1 MNTAATAS
9 GGARRSVADR
19 AGGRSGAPPPTGTP
33 PNADGARPGG
43 PRRLYRGTV
52 RRLLPHAL
60 RFARRHKGALFGLAA
75 WSLLESVQTFL
86 VGFAIAWSLDRG
98 FLAGRP
104 AEGLGWLAVAAA
116 SVLLAGPVLRGVFR
130 RLSGIVEPFRDGLVR
145 RAADHALHRAVADP
159 ARAAE
164 AERSAVSRL
173 TQQTEIARD
182 GFAGLVLTVRSFA
195 FTAVGAVAGMA
206 ALAPELLPVVL
217 PPMGLGLLLFLLTLP
232 PMAAAQRR
240 YLDADEAFTDRAAA
254 LRTGLRDLVA
264 CGATRAAGGELHGL
278 ADEADAAARVLA
290 RWTAVRTLALGAA
303 GQLPVVALLAAVP
316 WLLDH
321 GVSAGALMGALTYLV
336 QSLLPALRTMM
347 TAVAA
352 AGSRLI
358 VVLERFVPPEGPE
371 AGSGV
376 GQSADTGRNGAAG
389 ASDTPQA
396 DTEADRPL
404 DPSDGSPPPAVLC
417 RDLRVSYGAGSPP
430 LLDGFDLAVRAGEHV
445 AVVGPSGIGK
455 STLAH
460 VLTGLHSPDRGEVL
474 LGGVPVRGR
483 ASPPMA
489 RARVLL
495 PQQGYVFAGTVREN
509 LAQLAPEAGDDRLA
523 EAVAALRLGPLVDRL
538 GGLDAD
544 VDPAA
549 LSAGERQML
558 CLGRAYAS
566 PAPLLI
572 LDEATCHL
580 DPDTEAHAEEALAGR
595 PGTTLLVIA
604 HRLSSALRAD
614 RILVLDGKAAALG
627 THDEL
632 LNVSPLYRDLAGYW
646 RHPGEG

>member
-9 GGARRSVADR
+9 QAGRRPVADR
-19 AGGRSGAPPPTGTP
+19 A
-33 PNADGARPGG
+33 
-43 PRRLYRGTV
+43 TV
-52 RRLLPHAL
+52 RSLLPHGV
-60 RFARRHKGALFGLAA
+60 RFSRRHKGALFGLAA

-104 AEGLGWLAVAAA
+104 VEGLAWLAVAAA
-116 SVLLAGPVLRGVFR
+116 SVLLAGPVLHGVFR
-130 RLSGIVEPFRDGLVR
+130 RLSGIVEPFRDSLVR
-145 RAADHALHRAVADP
+145 RAADQALSRAVADP
-159 ARAAE
+159 ARASE
-164 AERSAVSRL
+164 AERAAVSRL
-173 TQQTEIARD
+173 TRQTEIARD

-217 PPMGLGLLLFLLTLP
+217 PPMVLGLLLFLLTLP

-264 CGATRAAGGELHGL
+264 CGTTRTAGSELDGL
-278 ADEADAAARVLA
+278 ADEAAAAGRALA

-316 WLLDH
+316 WLLDR

-352 AGSRLI
+352 AGSRLV
-358 VVLERFVPPEGPE
+358 VVLERFVPPEDPKEGPRE
-371 AGSGV
+371 GLEEGQEEGTGAG
-376 GQSADTGRNGAAG
+376 QARADGGA
-389 ASDTPQA
+389 
-396 DTEADRPL
+396 
-404 DPSDGSPPPAVLC
+404 PPAILC
-417 RDLRVSYGAGSPP
+417 RDLRVSYGAGTPP
-430 LLDGFDLAVRAGEHV
+430 LLEGFDLTVPAGEHV

-460 VLTGLHSPDRGEVL
+460 VLTGLHPPDRGEVF
-474 LGGVPVRGR
+474 LGGVPVLGR
-483 ASPPMA
+483 ASRPMA

-509 LAQLAPEAGDDRLA
+509 LAQLAPEAGDGRIR
-523 EAVAALRLGPLVDRL
+523 EAVAELGLGPLVERL

-558 CLGRAYAS
+558 CLGRAHAS

-580 DPDTEAHAEEALAGR
+580 APEAEALAEEALARR

-614 RILVLDGKAAALG
+614 RIVVLDGTSAVVG
-627 THDEL
+627 THEEL
-632 LNVSPLYRDLAGYW
+632 LRASPLYRDLTGYW
-646 RHPGEG
+646 EAPG

>member
-1 MNTAATAS
+1 MQA
-9 GGARRSVADR
+9 
-19 AGGRSGAPPPTGTP
+19 
-33 PNADGARPGG
+33 
-43 PRRLYRGTV
+43 PRRRRRGLL
-52 RRLLPHAL
+52 RRLLPHGL
-60 RFARRHKGALFGLAA
+60 RFFRRHKGGLLGLAA

-86 VGFAIAWSLDRG
+86 VGFSIAGSLDRG

-104 AEGLGWLAVAAA
+104 AEGLAWLAVAAA
-116 SVLLAGPVLRGVFR
+116 SVLLAGPVLRGVFH
-130 RLSGIVEPFRDGLVR
+130 RLSVMVEPFRDGLVR
-145 RAADHALHRAVADP
+145 RAADQALRRAVADP

-164 AERSAVSRL
+164 AERAAVSRL

-217 PPMGLGLLLFLLTLP
+217 PPMVLGLLLFLLTLP

-240 YLDADEAFTDRAAA
+240 YLDADEACTDRAAA
-254 LRTGLRDLVA
+254 LRVGLRDLVA
-264 CGATRAAGGELHGL
+264 CGTTRPARDELLRLTDDAASAAG
-278 ADEADAAARVLA
+278 ALA

-303 GQLPVVALLAAVP
+303 GQLPVVLLLAATP
-316 WLLDH
+316 WLLDR

-352 AGSRLI
+352 AGSRLV
-358 VVLERFVPPEGPE
+358 VVLDRFVPEEPEEEQEPVEERRGEGEEEGE
-371 AGSGV
+371 AR
-376 GQSADTGRNGAAG
+376 DG
-389 ASDTPQA
+389 ASGH
-396 DTEADRPL
+396 E
-404 DPSDGSPPPAVLC
+404 GSRAGGAEPAVSC
-417 RDLRVSYGAGSPP
+417 RDLRISYGAGTRP
-430 LLDGFDLAVRAGEHV
+430 LVDGFDLDVPAGAHL

-460 VLTGLHSPDRGEVL
+460 VLTGLHTPDRGTVRL
-474 LGGVPVRGR
+474 SGLPPGGGG
-483 ASPPMA
+483 A
-489 RARVLL
+489 RSLARRRVLL

-509 LAQLAPEAGDDRLA
+509 LAQLAPGTGDERLG

-538 GGLDAD
+538 GGLDAE

-549 LSAGERQML
+549 LSSGERQML

-580 DPDTEAHAEEALAGR
+580 DPGAEARAEAALAER
-595 PGTTLLVIA
+595 PGTTLVVIA

-614 RILVLDGKAAALG
+614 RILLLDGAGTAYG
-627 THDEL
+627 THADL
-632 LNVSPLYRDLAGYW
+632 MHGSPLYRDLAGHW
-646 RHPGEG
+646 GVPA

>member
-1 MNTAATAS
+1 MTA
-9 GGARRSVADR
+9 
-19 AGGRSGAPPPTGTP
+19 
-33 PNADGARPGG
+33 
-43 PRRLYRGTV
+43 PRRWHRGLL
-52 RRLLPHAL
+52 RRLLPHGL
-60 RFARRHKGALFGLAA
+60 RFFRRHKGGLLGLAA

-86 VGFAIAWSLDRG
+86 VGFSIACSLDRG

-104 AEGLGWLAVAAA
+104 AEGLAWLGVAAA
-116 SVLLAGPVLRGVFR
+116 SVLLAGPVLRGVFH
-130 RLSGIVEPFRDGLVR
+130 RLSGMVEPFRDGLVR
-145 RAADHALHRAVADP
+145 RAADQALRRAVADP

-164 AERSAVSRL
+164 AERAAVSRL

-217 PPMGLGLLLFLLTLP
+217 PPMALGLLLFLLTLP

-240 YLDADEAFTDRAAA
+240 FLDADEACTDRAAA
-254 LRTGLRDLVA
+254 LRVGLRDLVA
-264 CGATRAAGGELHGL
+264 CGTTRPARDELLRLTEEAAS
-278 ADEADAAARVLA
+278 AARALA

-303 GQLPVVALLAAVP
+303 GQLPVILLLAATP
-316 WLLDH
+316 WLLDQ

-352 AGSRLI
+352 AGSRLV
-358 VVLERFVPPEGPE
+358 VVLDRFVPEEQEEKHAEEPREEGE
-371 AGSGV
+371 EEGETRDGGAGLP
-376 GQSADTGRNGAAG
+376 DGRA
-389 ASDTPQA
+389 
-396 DTEADRPL
+396 E
-404 DPSDGSPPPAVLC
+404 PAVYC
-417 RDLRVSYGAGSPP
+417 RDLRISYGAGTRP
-430 LLDGFDLAVRAGEHV
+430 LVDGFDLDVPAGAHL

-460 VLTGLHSPDRGEVL
+460 VLTGLHTPDRGTVRL
-474 LGGVPVRGR
+474 SGLPPGGGG
-483 ASPPMA
+483 A
-489 RARVLL
+489 RSLARRRVLL

-509 LAQLAPEAGDDRLA
+509 LAQLAPEAGDDRLG

-538 GGLDAD
+538 GGLDAE

-549 LSAGERQML
+549 LSSGERQML

-566 PAPLLI
+566 PSPLLI

-580 DPDTEAHAEEALAGR
+580 DPGAEARAEAALAQR
-595 PGTTLLVIA
+595 PGTTLVVIA

-614 RILVLDGKAAALG
+614 RILLLDGAGTAYG
-627 THDEL
+627 THADL
-632 LNVSPLYRDLAGYW
+632 MRGSPLYRDLAGHW
-646 RHPGEG
+646 GVPA

>member
-1 MNTAATAS
+1 M
-9 GGARRSVADR
+9 
-19 AGGRSGAPPPTGTP
+19 
-33 PNADGARPGG
+33 
-43 PRRLYRGTV
+43 
-52 RRLLPHAL
+52 
-60 RFARRHKGALFGLAA
+60 RFFRRHKGALIGLAA

-86 VGFAIAWSLDRG
+86 VGFAVAWSLDRG

-104 AEGLGWLAVAAA
+104 AEGLAWLAVAAA

-130 RLSGIVEPFRDGLVR
+130 RLSGLVEPFRDGLVR
-145 RAADHALHRAVADP
+145 RAADQALGRAVADP

-164 AERSAVSRL
+164 AERAAVSRL
-173 TQQTEIARD
+173 TRQTEIARD

-217 PPMGLGLLLFLLTLP
+217 PPMAVGLLLFLLTLP

-264 CGATRAAGGELHGL
+264 CGTTRTAGTGPDGL
-278 ADEADAAARVLA
+278 ADEAAAAGRSLA

-303 GQLPVVALLAAVP
+303 GQLPVVTLLAAVP
-316 WLLDH
+316 WLLDR

-352 AGSRLI
+352 AGSRLV
-358 VVLERFVPPEGPE
+358 VVLERFVPPEGTGEGPAE
-371 AGSGV
+371 GPDVGTAV
-376 GQSADTGRNGAAG
+376 GQSADTGPPEGPPEGDVPGRGAA
-389 ASDTPQA
+389 
-396 DTEADRPL
+396 
-404 DPSDGSPPPAVLC
+404 PPAILC
-417 RDLRVSYGAGSPP
+417 RDLRVSYGAGTPP
-430 LLDGFDLAVRAGEHV
+430 LLEGFDLTVPAGEHV

-460 VLTGLHSPDRGEVL
+460 VLTGLHSPDRGEVFL
-474 LGGVPVRGR
+474 SGVPVRGR
-483 ASPPMA
+483 ASRPMA
-489 RARVLL
+489 RTRVLL
-495 PQQGYVFAGTVREN
+495 PQEGYVFAGTVREN
-509 LAQLAPEAGDDRLA
+509 LAQLAPGAGEEPIR
-523 EAVAALRLGPLVDRL
+523 EAVAALGLGPLVERL
-538 GGLDAD
+538 GGLGAD

-558 CLGRAYAS
+558 CLGRAHAS

-572 LDEATCHL
+572 LDEAACHL
-580 DPDTEAHAEEALAGR
+580 APEDEARAEEALARR

-614 RILVLDGKAAALG
+614 RIVVLDGRCAAVG
-627 THDEL
+627 THEEL
-632 LNVSPLYRDLAGYW
+632 LRASPLYRDLTGYW
-646 RHPGEG
+646 EAPG

>member
-1 MNTAATAS
+1 MIRHDVRRRCAA
-9 GGARRSVADR
+9 
-19 AGGRSGAPPPTGTP
+19 AGNGGTP
-33 PNADGARPGG
+33 PGG
-43 PRRLYRGTV
+43 HRYRGTV
-52 RRLLPHAL
+52 RRLLPYAL
-60 RFARRHKGALFGLAA
+60 RFFRRHKGALIGLAA

-86 VGFAIAWSLDRG
+86 VGFAVAWSLDRG

-104 AEGLGWLAVAAA
+104 AEGLAWLAVAAA

-130 RLSGIVEPFRDGLVR
+130 RLSGLVEPFRDGLVR
-145 RAADHALHRAVADP
+145 RAADQALGRAVADP

-164 AERSAVSRL
+164 AERAAVSRL
-173 TQQTEIARD
+173 TRQTEIARD

-217 PPMGLGLLLFLLTLP
+217 PPMALGLLLFLLTLL

-240 YLDADEAFTDRAAA
+240 YLDADEAFTDRSAA

-264 CGATRAAGGELHGL
+264 CGTTGTAGSGLHGL
-278 ADEADAAARVLA
+278 AAEAEAAGRSLA

-316 WLLDH
+316 WLLDR

-352 AGSRLI
+352 AGSRLV
-358 VVLERFVPPEGPE
+358 VVLERFVPPEGQEPDAPAPQG
-371 AGSGV
+371 AG
-376 GQSADTGRNGAAG
+376 GQEDAAPVPADGGA
-389 ASDTPQA
+389 
-396 DTEADRPL
+396 
-404 DPSDGSPPPAVLC
+404 PPAVLC
-417 RDLRVSYGAGSPP
+417 RDLRVSYGAGTPP
-430 LLDGFDLAVRAGEHV
+430 LLEGFDLAVAAGEHV

-460 VLTGLHSPDRGEVL
+460 VLTGLHSPDHGDVL
-474 LGGVPVRGR
+474 LSGAPVRGR

-495 PQQGYVFAGTVREN
+495 PQEGYVFAGTVREN
-509 LAQLAPEAGDDRLA
+509 LAQLAPEAGDGRIS
-523 EAVAALRLGPLVDRL
+523 EAVAALRLGPLVERL
-538 GGLDAD
+538 GGLEAD

-549 LSAGERQML
+549 LSAGERQLL
-558 CLGRAYAS
+558 CLGRAHAS

-580 DPDTEAHAEEALAGR
+580 DPDTEAHAEEALAR
-595 PGTTLLVIA
+595 REGTTLLVIA

-614 RILVLDGKAAALG
+614 RIVVLDGTSTAVG
-627 THDEL
+627 THREL
-632 LNVSPLYRDLAGYW
+632 LRTSPLYRDLAGYW
-646 RHPGEG
+646 EAPG